1 MSAIGND
8 RELRI
13 ALDGLTPQQ
22 QRVLGGRFVAS
33 VLALCEEESVGRA
46 VDVAMNPEAS
56 EAALAAAYRD
66 AKAVS
71 VKSYT
76 ACGKDADWLEQ
87 AAHFV
92 AAAATACLVPESRR
106 GSDSPA
112 WKAAMQARMARN
124 CEMIERG
131 EGAEHNESETQ
142 YRLTA
147 EFSA

>member
-13 ALDGLTPQQ
+13 ALDGLSPQQ

-33 VLALCEEESVGRA
+33 VLGLCEEESVRRA
-46 VDVAMNPEAS
+46 VDVAMDPEAPES
-56 EAALAAAYRD
+56 ALATAFRD
-66 AKAVS
+66 AKAAS

-76 ACGKDADWLEQ
+76 ACGKDTDWLEQ

-92 AAAATACLVPESRR
+92 AAAAMACLAPESRP
-106 GSDSPA
+106 GGDNPA

-131 EGAEHNESETQ
+131 EGAEQNESETQ
-142 YRLTA
+142 YRIA
-147 EFSA
+147 GEFSV